1 MVGCDLTWPIPP
13 QNNELTKPLTSKYSI
28 MKNLLMIVL
37 AGLFVMACQEKQ
49 PVRFTTS
56 SPEIDSYKKGIEA
69 YEKADWAAWASS
81 FSDTVKIYHNT
92 WDTPSTAAEVQERH
106 VNTLSNLSSYG
117 FDKDDM
123 VFEQTLDDDGKTWVN
138 FWGLWKGTLKANGKE
153 LSIPVHIS
161 AEYVDG
167 KIVREYGFWNMSEF
181 VDEMQ
186 ALQAAAEAAAETEEA
201 G

>member
-1 MVGCDLTWPIPP
+1 
-13 QNNELTKPLTSKYSI
+13 
-28 MKNLLMIVL
+28 MIVL

>member
-1 MVGCDLTWPIPP
+1 
-13 QNNELTKPLTSKYSI
+13 
-28 MKNLLMIVL
+28 MKKLILLAL
-37 AGLFVMACQEKQ
+37 AGLFIVACQEKQ

-56 SPEIDSYKKGIEA
+56 SAEITSYKKGIEA
-69 YEKADWAAWASS
+69 YEKADWATWSAMFA
-81 FSDTVKIYHNT
+81 DTAKIYHNS
-92 WDTPSTAAEVQERH
+92 WDNPASAAEVQEGH

-117 FDKDDM
+117 FDKEEM
-123 VFEQTLDDDGKTWVN
+123 VLEHVVDDDGKNWVN

-153 LSIPVHIS
+153 IHIPVHIS
-161 AEYVDG
+161 AEFVDG

-186 ALQAAAEAAAETEEA
+186 ALQAAAEAAEAEEEA